1 MRSIVSHPGNSYM
14 FYRYLVCMLFLGVIV
29 ANETSELKK
38 KDPKTAFLFS
48 LVPGMGQAYNGKW
61 IKSAMVIGLEVSSF
75 IYWQDNIS
83 KYNDYEQ
90 NNYPLSRHRYL
101 EKRNK
106 YAWWIGIIYVYAMI
120 DAVVDAHL
128 HSFNDLME
136 SSIRQ
141 QDNKEIKHAE

>member
-1 MRSIVSHPGNSYM
+1 MRSIVSHPDNSYM
-14 FYRYLVCMLFLGVIV
+14 FYRYLVCILFLGVIV
-29 ANETSELKK
+29 ANETSELKN
-38 KDPKTAFLFS
+38 KDPKTAFFFS

-90 NNYPLSRHRYL
+90 DNYPLSRHRYL

>member
-1 MRSIVSHPGNSYM
+1 M
-14 FYRYLVCMLFLGVIV
+14 FYRYLVCILFLGVIV

-48 LVPGMGQAYNGKW
+48 LVPGMGQVYNGKW

>member
-1 MRSIVSHPGNSYM
+1 MRSIVSHPDNSYM

-29 ANETSELKK
+29 ANETSQLNK

>member
-1 MRSIVSHPGNSYM
+1 MRSIVSHPDNSYM
-14 FYRYLVCMLFLGVIV
+14 FYRYLVCILFLGFIV

>member
-1 MRSIVSHPGNSYM
+1 
-14 FYRYLVCMLFLGVIV
+14 
-29 ANETSELKK
+29 
-38 KDPKTAFLFS
+38 
-48 LVPGMGQAYNGKW
+48 MGQAYNGKW

-128 HSFNDLME
+128 YSFNNLME
-136 SSIRQ
+136 SPIRQ
-141 QDNKEIKHAE
+141 ENNKEIKYAE

>member
-1 MRSIVSHPGNSYM
+1 MLYKYIVC
-14 FYRYLVCMLFLGVIV
+14 FLFLGIIL
-29 ANETSELKK
+29 ANEASELKK
-38 KDPKTAFLFS
+38 KDPKKAFLFS

-61 IKSAMVIGLEVSSF
+61 IKSAMVIGLEVSSY

-83 KYNDYEQ
+83 KYNEYDQ

-106 YAWWIGIIYVYAMI
+106 YAWWIGIIYIYAMI

-136 SSIRQ
+136 SPIRQ
-141 QDNKEIKHAE
+141 ENNKEIKYAE

>member
-1 MRSIVSHPGNSYM
+1 MRSIVSHPDNSYM
-14 FYRYLVCMLFLGVIV
+14 FYRYLVCILFLGVIV
-29 ANETSELKK
+29 ANETSQLNK

>member
-1 MRSIVSHPGNSYM
+1 MRSIVSHPGNFYM
-14 FYRYLVCMLFLGVIV
+14 LYKYIVCFLFLGIIL
-29 ANETSELKK
+29 ANDTSELNK
-38 KDPKTAFLFS
+38 KDPKKAFLFS

-61 IKSAMVIGLEVSSF
+61 IKSAMVIGLEVSSY

-83 KYNDYEQ
+83 KYNDYDQ

-128 HSFNDLME
+128 YSFNDLME
-136 SSIRQ
+136 SPIRQ
-141 QDNKEIKHAE
+141 ENNKEIKYAE

>member
-1 MRSIVSHPGNSYM
+1 MRSIVSHPDNSYM
-14 FYRYLVCMLFLGVIV
+14 FYRYLVFILFLGVIV

>member
-1 MRSIVSHPGNSYM
+1 MRSIVSHPDNSYM

-29 ANETSELKK
+29 ATETSELKK
-38 KDPKTAFLFS
+38 KDPNTAFLFS

>member
-1 MRSIVSHPGNSYM
+1 MLYKYIVC
-14 FYRYLVCMLFLGVIV
+14 FLFLGIIL
-29 ANETSELKK
+29 ANEASELKK
-38 KDPKTAFLFS
+38 KDPKKAFLFS

-61 IKSAMVIGLEVSSF
+61 IKSAMVIGLEVSSY

-83 KYNDYEQ
+83 KYNDYDQ

-136 SSIRQ
+136 SPIRQ
-141 QDNKEIKHAE
+141 ENNKEIKYAE

>member
-1 MRSIVSHPGNSYM
+1 MRSIVSHPDNSYM

-48 LVPGMGQAYNGKW
+48 LVPGMGQVYNGKW

>member
-1 MRSIVSHPGNSYM
+1 M
-14 FYRYLVCMLFLGVIV
+14 FYRYLVCILFLGVIV
-29 ANETSELKK
+29 ANETSQLNK

>member
-1 MRSIVSHPGNSYM
+1 M
-14 FYRYLVCMLFLGVIV
+14 FYRYLVCILFLGVIV
-29 ANETSELKK
+29 ANETSQLNK

-61 IKSAMVIGLEVSSF
+61 VKSAMVIGLEGSSF

>member
-1 MRSIVSHPGNSYM
+1 M
-14 FYRYLVCMLFLGVIV
+14 FYRYLVCILFLGVIV
-29 ANETSELKK
+29 ANETSQLNK

-141 QDNKEIKHAE
+141 QDNKEIKHAG

>member
-1 MRSIVSHPGNSYM
+1 MRSIVSHPDNSYM
-14 FYRYLVCMLFLGVIV
+14 FYRYLVCILFLGVMV

-75 IYWQDNIS
+75 IYCQDNIS

-128 HSFNDLME
+128 YSFNDLME
-136 SSIRQ
+136 SPIRQ
-141 QDNKEIKHAE
+141 ENNKEIKYAE

>member
-1 MRSIVSHPGNSYM
+1 M
-14 FYRYLVCMLFLGVIV
+14 FYRYLVCILFLGVIV

-38 KDPKTAFLFS
+38 KDPKTAFLS
-48 LVPGMGQAYNGKW
+48 LLVPGMGQAYNGKW

>member
-1 MRSIVSHPGNSYM
+1 MRSIVSHPDNSYM

-29 ANETSELKK
+29 ANETSELKN
-38 KDPKTAFLFS
+38 KDPKTAFFFS

>member
-1 MRSIVSHPGNSYM
+1 MRSIVSHPDNSYM
-14 FYRYLVCMLFLGVIV
+14 FYRYLVCILFLGVIV

-106 YAWWIGIIYVYAMI
+106 YAWWIGSIYVYAMI

>member
-1 MRSIVSHPGNSYM
+1 MRSIVLHPDNLYM
-14 FYRYLVCMLFLGVIV
+14 FFRYLVCILFLGVIV

>member
-1 MRSIVSHPGNSYM
+1 MRSIVSHPDNSYM
-14 FYRYLVCMLFLGVIV
+14 VYRYLVCMLFLGVIV

-90 NNYPLSRHRYL
+90 DNYPLSRHRYL

>member
-1 MRSIVSHPGNSYM
+1 LRSIVSHPDNSYM

-38 KDPKTAFLFS
+38 KDPKIAFLFS

>member
-1 MRSIVSHPGNSYM
+1 M
-14 FYRYLVCMLFLGVIV
+14 FYRYLVCILFLGVIV
-29 ANETSELKK
+29 ANETNQLNK

-83 KYNDYEQ
+83 KYNNYEQ

>member
-1 MRSIVSHPGNSYM
+1 MRSIVSHPDNSYM
-14 FYRYLVCMLFLGVIV
+14 FYRYLVCILFLGVIV

-48 LVPGMGQAYNGKW
+48 LVPGMGQVYNGKW

>member
-1 MRSIVSHPGNSYM
+1 
-14 FYRYLVCMLFLGVIV
+14 MLFLGVIV

-48 LVPGMGQAYNGKW
+48 LVPGMGQVYNGKW

>member
-1 MRSIVSHPGNSYM
+1 MRSIVSHPDNSYM
-14 FYRYLVCMLFLGVIV
+14 FYRYLFCMLFLGVIV

-83 KYNDYEQ
+83 KYNDYEK

>member
-1 MRSIVSHPGNSYM
+1 M
-14 FYRYLVCMLFLGVIV
+14 FYRYLVCILFLGVIV
-29 ANETSELKK
+29 ANETNQLNK

-136 SSIRQ
+136 ISIRQ